1 MPLVRCGSSSPI
13 YTGWMTRRAQSPVLI
28 EATSKRQEILPTMTR
43 LAGSGLSVTF
53 VQALCKLTLASAL
66 AEERSTQTQHDPL
79 LGKLCIYILSR
90 RGKRKKNISTRLLR
104 HLSYWIFHFT
114 QTFFFKHIHA
124 SKANLKYE
132 KANSQTADCFIYL
145 RFVAEHEMTSKPF
158 SVHQKLRWSQNTH
171 SCFRS
176 KNFATENPLVLF

>member
-1 MPLVRCGSSSPI
+1 MPLVRCGGSSPI
-13 YTGWMTRRAQSPVLI
+13 YTGWMTRCAQSPVLI

-43 LAGSGLSVTF
+43 LAGSGLTVTF

-79 LGKLCIYILSR
+79 LGKPCIYILSR
-90 RGKRKKNISTRLLR
+90 RGKRLLR

-114 QTFFFKHIHA
+114 QIFFNHIHA
-124 SKANLKYE
+124 SKLNLKYE

-145 RFVAEHEMTSKPF
+145 SFVAEHEMTSKPF
-158 SVHQKLRWSQNTH
+158 SVHQKLR
-171 SCFRS
+171 
-176 KNFATENPLVLF
+176 

>member
-28 EATSKRQEILPTMTR
+28 EATPKRQEILPTMTR

-90 RGKRKKNISTRLLR
+90 RGKRKKIFRQDFWGIYHTEFSILHRL
-104 HLSYWIFHFT
+104 
-114 QTFFFKHIHA
+114 FFKHIHA

-145 RFVAEHEMTSKPF
+145 RFEAEHEMPSKPF